1 MIRVGKVQIY
11 ISNDKSLR
19 IALILFPLRGI
30 MMVGSPL
37 GPMSCLAQVLAFIN
51 VLGVIFHLVELD
63 LGQIKKFLFILM
75 IFGNNLYYI

>member
-1 MIRVGKVQIY
+1 
-11 ISNDKSLR
+11 
-19 IALILFPLRGI
+19 